1 MGRIFYFLADGCLQ
15 ILLLGMFS
23 LRLSHFKSV
32 AQVSLIGGL
41 LFPSQRGA
49 AAPPPRHFTEA
60 LWAGAARGHQHHC
73 GAHRSHSYQADEFKR
88 NLLRGFV
95 LTQTH
100 SPEGKRSFLMHPS
113 RETIVWHKVTS
124 GSKHIVH
131 IIAALCLQGCFRFL
145 VLTQGFAHAEQEL
158 SQRAP
163 FPALGN
169 VMSPVWK

>member
-60 LWAGAARGHQHHC
+60 L
-73 GAHRSHSYQADEFKR
+73 
-88 NLLRGFV
+88 
-95 LTQTH
+95 
-100 SPEGKRSFLMHPS
+100 
-113 RETIVWHKVTS
+113 
-124 GSKHIVH
+124 
-131 IIAALCLQGCFRFL
+131 
-145 VLTQGFAHAEQEL
+145 
-158 SQRAP
+158 
-163 FPALGN
+163 
-169 VMSPVWK
+169 